1 MTAKRFTIH
10 LIIVCF
16 LPAVLAGCFGRSPS
30 PRFYTLTPPESG
42 GTPEPAGL
50 ESVVAVGPVAI
61 PDYLDRQQIVTRSG
75 RNEIALAEFD
85 RWGGPLEEEISR
97 ALVAALAAR
106 LSPARIA
113 VFPWRSV
120 YLASARTVYRIPV
133 TVVRFDGTL
142 GEKVV
147 LTAVWGVFVRGE
159 KREAGLLSKES
170 TVTEEVGDKG
180 YGALVAAMERA
191 VERLGKEM
199 ADSVAAVDVKKG
211 AP

>member
-10 LIIVCF
+10 LLIVCF
-16 LPAVLAGCFGRSPS
+16 LPAVLGGCFGRSPS

-50 ESVVAVGPVAI
+50 ETAVAIGPVTI
-61 PDYLDRQQIVTRSG
+61 PDYLDRKEIVTRSG

-85 RWGGPLEEEISR
+85 RWGGPLEGEISR
-97 ALVAALAAR
+97 VLVAALAAR

-120 YLASARTVYRIPV
+120 YLANARTVYRIPV
-133 TVVRFDGTL
+133 TVARFDGTP

-159 KREAGLLSKES
+159 KRETGLHAKES
-170 TVTEEVGDKG
+170 TVTEAVGDKS

-191 VERLGKEM
+191 VERIGKEM
-199 ADSVAAVDVKKG
+199 ADSVMAVDVKKG